1 MTERILVI
9 KHGALGDFVLALGAF
24 AAIRTA
30 HPKAAARIA
39 LLTTAPFRRLA
50 AASGYFDDVWIDD
63 RAPPFALLAAAR
75 LRRRLRAA
83 RFDFVYDLQTSGRTG
98 WYYRLMGPGRRPS
111 WSGVA
116 RGCSHPHDDPGRDA
130 MHTVE
135 RLRDQLRR
143 AGIADVPPAD
153 LSWIDADVARFGL
166 EPPCLLLVPGSS
178 PGHPQKRWPAER
190 YAELARHWIARG
202 TAREAARGTVAIVG
216 ADAERPLA
224 ERIRAACPE
233 ARSLVGETGI
243 EDLAGLARFAAG
255 AVGNDTGPMHLIAA
269 AGCPS
274 LTLFSSRSD
283 PALARPRGD
292 AVSVLRRDDLADL
305 PVSEVVAALRL
316 R

>member
-1 MTERILVI
+1 MTRRILVI

-24 AAIRTA
+24 AAIRAA
-30 HPKAAARIA
+30 HPGAAARIA
-39 LLTTAPFRRLA
+39 LLTTAPFERLA

-83 RFDFVYDLQTSGRTG
+83 RFDFVYDLQTSQRTG
-98 WYYRLMGPGRRPS
+98 WYYRLMGPGRRPP

-116 RGCSHPHDDPGRDA
+116 RGCSHPHDDPGRGA

-135 RLRDQLRR
+135 RLRGQLRR
-143 AGIADVPPAD
+143 AGIADTPPAD
-153 LSWIDADVARFGL
+153 LSWIDADVSRFGL
-166 EPPCLLLVPGSS
+166 ESPCLLLIPGSS
-178 PGHPQKRWPAER
+178 PGHPRKRWPAER
-190 YAELARHWIARG
+190 YAALARHWSARG
-202 TAREAARGTVAIVG
+202 AVAIVG

-224 ERIRAACPE
+224 ERIRAACPG
-233 ARSLVGETGI
+233 ARSLVGETGL

-274 LTLFSSRSD
+274 LTLFSSHSD
-283 PALARPRGD
+283 PALARPQGD